1 MQTVAERW
9 VERGIEQGIEKGLQ
23 HGQIRSL
30 QETILKL
37 VEIRFGLVTEEMI
50 TAVNSLND
58 LDQLRQLRDLA
69 ITADSINTIEAA
81 LVNTTE

>member
-9 VERGIEQGIEKGLQ
+9 IERGIEQGIEKGLK

-50 TAVNSLND
+50 TAVNNLND

-69 ITADSINTIEAA
+69 ITADSITPIESVLAD
-81 LVNTTE
+81 NID

>member
-9 VERGIEQGIEKGLQ
+9 VERGVE
-23 HGQIRSL
+23 HGQVQSL

-50 TAVNSLND
+50 TAVNNLTN
-58 LDQLRQLRDLA
+58 LDQLRQLRNLA
-69 ITADSINTIEAA
+69 ITADSITPIESVLADNTD
-81 LVNTTE
+81 